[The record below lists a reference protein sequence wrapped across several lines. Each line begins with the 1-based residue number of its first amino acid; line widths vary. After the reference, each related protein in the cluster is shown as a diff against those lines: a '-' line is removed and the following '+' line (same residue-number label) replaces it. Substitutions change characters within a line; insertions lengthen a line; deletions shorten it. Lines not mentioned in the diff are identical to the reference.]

1 MDQAEFITNL
11 RDIYVKLIV
20 EFVEF
25 LPKLLGAVGVL
36 VVGYLLAH
44 LLRLLVRRLLENI
57 DRLLPR
63 QVSRRALQRLGDRH
77 SFAEVVSRVLFWF
90 VIFISLTVATEVVD
104 LNVVS
109 TWLSGLTT
117 YLPQLLAAVLVGFV
131 GIAAG
136 KIVQEMIARLTRSM
150 GVAQP
155 MALGRT
161 AQVVILIA
169 TGIIV
174 AGQIGIEVAFLT
186 QLAVIVV
193 ASVLGGAA
201 LAFGLGSRTLV
212 TNILAAH
219 YLRRQYRLGQVVKI
233 GSHEGRIVEITPTAV
248 ILQGKAGRVKVPA
261 KEFEEVAS
269 VLVSRKR

>member
-1 MDQAEFITNL
+1 MQQTEFISNL
-11 RDIYVKLIV
+11 QEIYVKLVVQFID
-20 EFVEF
+20 F

-36 VVGYLLAH
+36 VGGYLVAH
-44 LLRLLVRRLLENI
+44 LLRLLIRRLLENI
-57 DRLLPR
+57 DRLLPG
-63 QVSRRALQRLGDRH
+63 QLPRRTLQRLGDRH
-77 SFAEVVSRVLFWF
+77 SFADLVSRVVFWF
-90 VIFISLTVATEVVD
+90 VVFVSLTVATEVVD

-136 KIVQEMIARLTRSM
+136 KIVREMISRFTQSM

-155 MALGRT
+155 QALGRT

-219 YLRRQYRLGQVVKI
+219 YLRQQYRVGQTVKI
-233 GSHEGRIVEITPTAV
+233 AGSEGRIVEITTTAV
-248 ILQGKAGRVKVPA
+248 ILQGKEGRVMVPA

-269 VLVSRKR
+269 VLLARKR

>member
-1 MDQAEFITNL
+1 MDQTEFISNL
-11 RDIYVKLIV
+11 REIYAQLVVDFL
-20 EFVEF
+20 EF
-25 LPKLLGAVGVL
+25 LPKLLGALGVL

-44 LLRLLVRRLLENI
+44 LLRLLIRRLLENI
-57 DRLLPR
+57 DRLLPS
-63 QVSRRALQRLGDRH
+63 QLSRRAIQRLGDRH
-77 SFAEVVSRVLFWF
+77 SFAELVSRVVFWF
-90 VIFISLTVATEVVD
+90 VVFISLTVATEVVD
-104 LNVVS
+104 LKVVS

-136 KIVQEMIARLTRSM
+136 KIVREMISRFSQTV
-150 GVAQP
+150 GVGQP
-155 MALGRT
+155 QALGRT

-174 AGQIGIEVAFLT
+174 AGQIGIEVVFLT

-219 YLRRQYRLGQVVKI
+219 YLRQQYRVGQTVKI
-233 GSHEGRIVEITPTAV
+233 SGNEGRIVEITSTAV
-248 ILQGKAGRVKVPA
+248 ILQGKDGRVMVPA

-269 VLVSRKR
+269 VLLSRRR